1 MHLIKRGSE
10 GEAVSQLQE
19 SLNRL
24 GFELEVDGMFGE
36 ATHHAVVALQV
47 IFGEVVDGMVGPAT
61 VELIA
66 RQAEIGWHLQ
76 AARDARG

>member
-24 GFELEVDGMFGE
+24 GFELEVDGQFGE

-61 VELIA
+61 AELIA
-66 RQAEIGWHLQ
+66 RQAEAGWSLR
-76 AARDARG
+76 AARNAVG